1 MDFVHGLVFLFL
13 SVSIS
18 LTFLSIGFYFY
29 FKNQQT
35 IKRDEEEKNAADNLL
50 RGIEKWLISWYNKK

>member
-50 RGIEKWLISWYNKK
+50 RGIEK